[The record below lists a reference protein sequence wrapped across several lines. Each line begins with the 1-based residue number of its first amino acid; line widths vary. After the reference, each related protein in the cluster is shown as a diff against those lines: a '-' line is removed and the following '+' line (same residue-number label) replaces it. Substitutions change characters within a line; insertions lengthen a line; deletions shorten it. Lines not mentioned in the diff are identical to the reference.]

1 MDTVFDN
8 IRGHLKTIPKNKL
21 YLYVMLLLGGI
32 GAAVIGLSFIEREEY
47 QPLFIGLTTEDASN
61 VVSRLKEQKI
71 PYKLG
76 ASGTTVSVPKEK
88 LSDVRLVLA
97 SQNALPGGGGV
108 GLELFDKT
116 NYGMT
121 EFMQTVNYKRAIQG
135 ELTRTI
141 NQMPEVKASR
151 IHIAIPEKSLFT
163 EREKEVT
170 ASVFLKLKPGREL
183 SREQVAAV
191 VQLVAGSIE
200 GLKADNVVVIDSS
213 GKVLHKSGEGDSGL
227 AVSGQQYELQ
237 KSVEKKIE
245 DSVASMLQTGADE
258 QQVDRPGERRS
269 QPPQSREDGGGVR
282 PRQKSC
288 DAGKE
293 DERKI
298 SQRQAQGRRGAGG
311 SGKSRGCGCKD
322 AERP

>member
-1 MDTVFDN
+1 
-8 IRGHLKTIPKNKL
+8 
-21 YLYVMLLLGGI
+21 MLLLGGI

-135 ELTRTI
+135 EADQDHQPDAR
-141 NQMPEVKASR
+141 
-151 IHIAIPEKSLFT
+151 
-163 EREKEVT
+163 
-170 ASVFLKLKPGREL
+170 G
-183 SREQVAAV
+183 
-191 VQLVAGSIE
+191 E
-200 GLKADNVVVIDSS
+200 GLPHTHSYTGEVAF
-213 GKVLHKSGEGDSGL
+213 HGEGKRGHGL
-227 AVSGQQYELQ
+227 GVPEAEAGQAPFQG
-237 KSVEKKIE
+237 
-245 DSVASMLQTGADE
+245 TG
-258 QQVDRPGERRS
+258 
-269 QPPQSREDGGGVR
+269 
-282 PRQKSC
+282 
-288 DAGKE
+288 
-293 DERKI
+293 
-298 SQRQAQGRRGAGG
+298 GRRRAARCGQHRGTQGG
-311 SGKSRGCGCKD
+311 QRSRH
-322 AERP
+322 